1 MAALP
6 QNFHHERT
14 ERPRDNFV
22 AVRIVESN
30 SVDNVAVALQREKF
44 FARIRVPHLHHAVV
58 NFSTFSH
65 AAIVSPNNRAPSS
78 PHLAGTVVTP
88 SDELVARLVEGAVRQ
103 WQDVRSQNL
112 EQIKIATLVALKLLN
127 ELCADAGA
135 GDIRGAIDRRTMAFD
150 R

>member
-1 MAALP
+1 MRSSSP
-6 QNFHHERT
+6 EFVFHT
-14 ERPRDNFV
+14 CTAPWSIF
-22 AVRIVESN
+22 
-30 SVDNVAVALQREKF
+30 L
-44 FARIRVPHLHHAVV
+44 L
-58 NFSTFSH
+58 FSH
-65 AAIVSPNNRAPSS
+65 AAIVSPDNHAPSS

-135 GDIRGAIDRRTMAFD
+135 GDITGAIDRRTMAFD

>member
-44 FARIRVPHLHHAVV
+44 FARIRVPHLHRAVV
-58 NFSTFSH
+58 NFSTFFTRCH
-65 AAIVSPNNRAPSS
+65 RVAGQPCALFASPCRYGRN
-78 PHLAGTVVTP
+78 
-88 SDELVARLVEGAVRQ
+88 
-103 WQDVRSQNL
+103 SQ
-112 EQIKIATLVALKLLN
+112 
-127 ELCADAGA
+127 
-135 GDIRGAIDRRTMAFD
+135 
-150 R
+150 